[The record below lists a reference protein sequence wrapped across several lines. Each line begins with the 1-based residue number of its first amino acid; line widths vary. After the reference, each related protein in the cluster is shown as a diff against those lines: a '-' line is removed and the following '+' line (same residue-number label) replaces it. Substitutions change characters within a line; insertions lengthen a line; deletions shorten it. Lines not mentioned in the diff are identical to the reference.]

1 MTSHPQLR
9 LVPLAL
15 VSVVIIAMTGWL
27 VYLQRQD
34 ERAEAKLHVLEQR
47 LAARATPIPLT
58 RVAEQTFYTC
68 TTKTGFVYT
77 APMEA
82 ELRGLCERS

>member
-15 VSVVIIAMTGWL
+15 VSIAIIAMTGWL

-34 ERAEAKLHVLEQR
+34 ERAVANLHALEQR
-47 LAARATPIPLT
+47 LAARATPIHLA
-58 RVAEQTFYTC
+58 RAAGQTFYTC
-68 TTKTGFVYT
+68 TTKTGLIHT
-77 APMEA
+77 APTQA
-82 ELRGLCERS
+82 ELRDLCERS